1 MQDRERRQ
9 QRIQPD
15 LAHLS
20 GIFAKYPEIQ
30 AVYLFG
36 STSTGRT
43 HADSDLDLAVVLR
56 PAAEVFPKLDIL
68 ADLARAGFCD
78 VDLVSLATDD
88 IVLKHE
94 AVRQNRLVYQT
105 EDFDRGAYFSRI
117 VRQFLDFRPY
127 LETQHRAYKQR
138 VLENLDDLEGLR
150 GLFADFLSRCRSI
163 APAEVLRTAPR
174 RMALRQP
181 CMPRTR
187 L

>member
-1 MQDRERRQ
+1 MTTRNAQGRERRQ
-9 QRIQPD
+9 QRFHPD
-15 LAHLS
+15 LTHLP

-36 STSTGRT
+36 STPAGRT

-56 PAAEVFPKLDIL
+56 PSMQAFPKLDIL

-105 EDFDRGAYFSRI
+105 DDFDRGAYFSRI

-127 LETQHRAYKQR
+127 LETQQRAYKQG
-138 VLENLDDLEGLR
+138 VLNGED
-150 GLFADFLSRCRSI
+150 
-163 APAEVLRTAPR
+163 
-174 RMALRQP
+174 
-181 CMPRTR
+181 
-187 L
+187 

>member
-1 MQDRERRQ
+1 MTTRNMQDRERRQ
-9 QRIQPD
+9 QRIHPD

-127 LETQHRAYKQR
+127 LETQRRAYKQR
-138 VLENLDDLEGLR
+138 VLSGQ
-150 GLFADFLSRCRSI
+150 A
-163 APAEVLRTAPR
+163 
-174 RMALRQP
+174 
-181 CMPRTR
+181 
-187 L
+187 